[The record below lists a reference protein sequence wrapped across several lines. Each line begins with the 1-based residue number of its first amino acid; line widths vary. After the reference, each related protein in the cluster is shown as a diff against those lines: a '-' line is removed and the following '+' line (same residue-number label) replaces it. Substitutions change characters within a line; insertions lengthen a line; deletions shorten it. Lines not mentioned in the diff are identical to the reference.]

1 MSPIKQKTPLIHLE
15 NSIPVS
21 SSLSPTHLPLL
32 TTVIVDLTVVT
43 LHYDG
48 DDYHSEELYLRDHH
62 RTAIAEA

>member
-1 MSPIKQKTPLIHLE
+1 MSQIKQKTPLIHLE

-21 SSLSPTHLPLL
+21 SSLLSTHFPLL
-32 TTVIVDLTVVT
+32 TMTMDLTVVT